1 MFWLFCYDICD
12 NRVRQKVSKYLSQH
26 GMRIQKS
33 VFGIDCDEIKI
44 MKILNTIDAICKH
57 NGILSIYPLYDG
69 SLDKILYLGCQNRI
83 TKFNQFILI

>member
-33 VFGIDCDEIKI
+33 VFGIDCDDIKI
-44 MKILNTIDAICKH
+44 IKILHSVDAICKH
-57 NGILSIYPLYDG
+57 NGILSIYPLYDE
-69 SLDKILYLGCQNRI
+69 SLDKTLYLGCQNRI